1 VAWNDGA
8 SSLLGRV
15 ADNIDLRIPDRE
27 MRGEH
32 AKTLTRMGIRIRNI
46 LIKIGQE
53 PLPKRL
59 ADLLHRLAE
68 REHGKTNKP
77 ERQNP
82 NSSE

>member
-1 VAWNDGA
+1 
-8 SSLLGRV
+8 
-15 ADNIDLRIPDRE
+15 
-27 MRGEH
+27 MRGEY
-32 AKTLTRMGIRIRNI
+32 AKTLTRMGIRLRDM
-46 LIKIGQE
+46 LVKIGEE

-68 REHGKTNKP
+68 REHVKTDKP